1 MTGLIILA
9 AGCSSRL
16 GEPKQNLVFEDKT
29 LLQRAID
36 AGIGSRCNPIIVV
49 LGANACDIVPTI
61 SGQDD
66 ILITINPGWQEGVA
80 SSIRTGLTEIER
92 DDHISDVIVMLCD
105 QPFVDAA
112 LLRKLILTKQQS
124 GKKIVACSYAG
135 AVGVPVLFDRILFAK
150 LQKLHGKDGAKK
162 ILKDQPNDIATVE
175 FSKGAIDIDTKD
187 DYDHLL
193 SHAD

>member
-16 GEPKQNLVFEDKT
+16 GEPKQNLVFDNKT

-36 AGIGSRCNPIIVV
+36 AGRGSGCNPVIVV
-49 LGANACDIVPTI
+49 LGANAGAIVPVI

-66 ILITINPGWQEGVA
+66 ILIVINPEWQEGIA
-80 SSIRTGLTEIER
+80 SSIRTGLAEIEK
-92 DDHISDVIVMLCD
+92 DDRVSNAIIMLCD

-112 LLRKLILTKQQS
+112 LLQKLILAKQQS
-124 GKKIVACSYAG
+124 GKNIVACSYAG
-135 AVGVPVLFDRILFAK
+135 TIGVPALFDRILFAK
-150 LQKLHGKDGAKK
+150 LLKLQGQDGAKK
-162 ILKDQPNDIATVE
+162 ILKDHPDDVATIE
-175 FSKGAIDIDTKD
+175 FDKGNIDIDTKG

-193 SHAD
+193 NAGN